1 MKIALVS
8 HTPIYTNANGYE
20 ILLTAVAKIF
30 LNRKHD
36 VKVFSLGRKNKVIT
50 HGAYKERII
59 KSSGMAESGLGAR
72 RIYEFLVLK
81 GFGYRPSIKK
91 LNRNKTLLSALE
103 DFGPDLI
110 FIGES
115 TLIDLLEKYKKM
127 HKNVR
132 IITHSDPFSIIENSF
147 GFIDQPYRS
156 STIAAQFE
164 KHAKKFIKKAYSNY
178 HIGQFQKM
186 LMLCDTIMVPSV
198 GDKKEIEGRFR
209 AYSKKIVV
217 LPLVWLNRRETKNGA
232 RKVPVVKKIKRVL
245 FLGAYNYGPNREAI
259 DVIRQ
264 CIAPKLPE
272 MEFIIQGKGCPK
284 NKKENIDYVGEY
296 GLDKLDGLIES
307 CDACIAPMMRHTTIK
322 TKMLEYFLSG
332 KPIVGTA
339 EAFYGYP
346 VKNKIN
352 VMIENNPEKLYMC
365 FEELNRNP
373 RLIAKIQKNMRTI
386 VKYTNSEGIASKLI
400 KISKT

>member
-20 ILLTAVAKIF
+20 VMLTSVAKIF

-36 VKVFSLGRKNKVIT
+36 VKVFSLGRENKIIT
-50 HGAYKERII
+50 CGAYKEKII
-59 KSSGMAESGLGAR
+59 KSSAMSESGLDAR
-72 RIYEFLVLK
+72 RIYEFLVLRWL
-81 GFGYRPSIKK
+81 GYRPSVKK
-91 LNRNKTLLSALE
+91 LNGNKTLLSVLE

-132 IITHSDPFSIIENSF
+132 IITHSDSFSIIENSF
-147 GFIDQPYRS
+147 GCINQPYRS
-156 STIAAQFE
+156 STIAVQFE
-164 KHAKKFIKKAYSNY
+164 KHAKKVIKKAYFNY

-209 AYSKKIVV
+209 TYSKKIVV
-217 LPLVWLNRRETKNGA
+217 LPLVWLNRREAKSRAKT
-232 RKVPVVKKIKRVL
+232 VPLVKKIKRVL
-245 FLGAYNYGPNREAI
+245 FLGAYNYWPNMEAI
-259 DVIRQ
+259 DIIRQ
-264 CIAPKLPE
+264 YVAPKLPE
-272 MEFIIQGKGCPK
+272 IEFIIQGKGCPK
-284 NKKENIDYVGEY
+284 NKEENIDYVGEY
-296 GLDKLDGLIES
+296 SLDKLDKLIES
-307 CDACIAPMMRHTTIK
+307 CDACIAPMIRHTTIK

-352 VMIENNPEKLYMC
+352 VMIEDNPEKLYMC
-365 FEELNRNP
+365 FKELNRNP
-373 RLIAKIQKNMRTI
+373 GLIAKIQKNMRTI